1 MIYFCIYNNIIKYNN
16 MAFWV
21 FAIFIL
27 FICFSLGHFFLPAI
41 ITIIVTLIEQYLKD
55 KKEW

>member
-1 MIYFCIYNNIIKYNN
+1 

-27 FICFSLGHFFLPAI
+27 FICFSTGHFFLPAI
-41 ITIIVTLIEQYLKD
+41 ITIIVTLIELYLKD
-55 KKEW
+55 KKKW